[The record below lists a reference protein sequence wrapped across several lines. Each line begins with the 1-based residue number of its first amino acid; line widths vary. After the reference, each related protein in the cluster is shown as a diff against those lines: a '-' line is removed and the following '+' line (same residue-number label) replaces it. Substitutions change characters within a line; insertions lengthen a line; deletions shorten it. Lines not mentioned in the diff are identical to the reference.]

1 MSNVI
6 VNAPVST
13 ESLRKNVAEVLEPY
27 ELTVDEFLHSDIDD
41 LENVDLRELWLMVKG
56 VLEPAA

>member
-13 ESLRKNVAEVLEPY
+13 ESLRKNVAEALEPY